1 MPAASTRLPPGPIV
15 PGWTRLITALWPTR
29 LEFDSLAYLLQNRAK
44 FGRLFTITVGD
55 QVTVVTSDP
64 ALMHEIFV
72 TRASEFQKAPMLRSA
87 VGALVG
93 NGLLTSEGDFWK
105 RQRKL
110 AQPAFHAR
118 RVDSYGDVMVKSAA
132 ALAAQWRPGE
142 TRNIAHDMMAITLQI
157 VCKTLFDVDVRADIE
172 RIGRVMHPL
181 LESANDRLNSYNPV
195 WERLFRT
202 RGRIEDAALAD
213 LFAFVDGVIAERK
226 REGRDHGDL
235 LSMLIDARDDDGQPM
250 SDKQLRDEVVTLLVA
265 GHETTANLLTW
276 AFYLLALHEAVYQRA
291 VADVDA
297 LGDRLPVI
305 DDLKQLGYLEQI
317 LKESMRLYP
326 PAGGATR
333 APIRDIDLGG
343 YHIPAGTSIGL
354 TTYVMHRDPELFSD
368 PLRFDPERFSA
379 ANEPAIPRYA
389 YLPFGGGPRVC
400 IGNTFALIEAQLVL
414 ATLLKRHRLTLPP
427 GATVQAEQL
436 FTIRPKGGLRMI
448 VADRASA

>member
-55 QVTVVTSDP
+55 QVAVVTSDP
-64 ALMHEIFV
+64 ALMQEIFV

-118 RVDSYGDVMVKSAA
+118 RIDSYGDVMVKSAA

-142 TRNIAHDMMAITLQI
+142 TRDIAHDMMAITLQI

-276 AFYLLALHEAVYQRA
+276 AFYFLALHEAVYRRA
-291 VADVDA
+291 V
-297 LGDRLPVI
+297 
-305 DDLKQLGYLEQI
+305 
-317 LKESMRLYP
+317 
-326 PAGGATR
+326 GGATR

-354 TTYVMHRDPELFSD
+354 TTYVMHRDPELFPD

-448 VADRASA
+448 VADRAGA